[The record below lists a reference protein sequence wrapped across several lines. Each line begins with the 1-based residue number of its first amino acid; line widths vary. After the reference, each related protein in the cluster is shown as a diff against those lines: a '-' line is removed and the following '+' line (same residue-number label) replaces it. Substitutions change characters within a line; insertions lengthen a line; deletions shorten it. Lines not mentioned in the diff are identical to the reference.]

1 VTRVLIA
8 GFSARAAAESA
19 ANAGFAVTAV
29 DAFADLDQH
38 PDVRTLTMP
47 PGTRFT
53 AGAIARTAR
62 DVECDAVA
70 YLANF
75 ENHPPAVQALASAR
89 TLWGNSPEVLRRV
102 RNPVALSEALRRRGF
117 MTPLVRLKADTTYND
132 DDASYVVPGFTR
144 TKPWLL
150 KPLASGGGRGIRPW
164 RGDALPRG
172 YYLQERIEGTPGSVV
187 FVAAG
192 GRAVPLGISRQLVG
206 DEAFGASGFQYCG
219 TIIGDRRFEDAL
231 MEDAAALASAAAE
244 EFALVGVNGIDFI
257 AHDGVPY
264 AVEVNPR
271 WCASME
277 LVERVYGVSVFGAH
291 AAACA
296 EGRLPDPIA
305 RRGPAVVGK
314 AIVFARADAVV
325 DDPRGWLADRV
336 VRDVPHPGQRIPQGS
351 PVCSV
356 FASGA
361 EAAACHGA
369 LAAQARRIYSQLKS

>member
-1 VTRVLIA
+1 MTRVLIA

-38 PDVRTLTMP
+38 PDVRTVTMP

-53 AGAIARTAR
+53 AGAVARTAQ

-75 ENHPPAVQALASAR
+75 ENHPPAVEALARGR
-89 TLWGNSPEVLRRV
+89 TLWGNPPEVLRRV
-102 RNPVALSEALRRRGF
+102 RNPAVLSETLRRRGLK
-117 MTPLVRLKADTTYND
+117 TPVVRLKADTTYEG
-132 DDASYVVPGFTR
+132 DDARYVVPGFSR
-144 TKPWLL
+144 TKEWLL

-164 RGDALPRG
+164 KGDALPRG
-172 YYLQERIEGTPGSVV
+172 YYLQERIEGTLGSSV

-192 GRAVPLGISRQLVG
+192 GRAVPLGLSRQLVA
-206 DEAFGASGFQYCG
+206 DEAFGASDFQYCG
-219 TIIGDRRFEDAL
+219 TIIGDAPFEDAL
-231 MEDAAALASAAAE
+231 MADAAELASAAAE
-244 EFALVGVNGIDFI
+244 EFGLVGVNGIDFI
-257 AHDGVPY
+257 AQDGVPC

-296 EGRLPDPIA
+296 DGRLPDPVA
-305 RRGPAVVGK
+305 RRGPAVIGK
-314 AIVFARADAVV
+314 AIVFARGDVCV
-325 DDPRGWLADRV
+325 DDPRAWLADRV
-336 VRDVPHPGQRIPQGS
+336 VRDVPHPGQRISEGS
-351 PVCSV
+351 PICTV

-361 EAAACHGA
+361 DPAACRAA
-369 LAAQARRIYSQLKS
+369 LAARAQRIYTQLKS